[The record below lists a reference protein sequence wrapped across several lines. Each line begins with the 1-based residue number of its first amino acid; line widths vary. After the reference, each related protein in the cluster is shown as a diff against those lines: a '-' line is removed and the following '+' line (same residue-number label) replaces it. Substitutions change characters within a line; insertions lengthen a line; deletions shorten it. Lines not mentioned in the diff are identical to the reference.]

1 MNDATPTACR
11 RYRVSGRVQGVFFR
25 ASAREQARALGL
37 CGWVRNLADGS
48 VEAVASGS
56 PEALAAFASWLAEG
70 PPRAQVSAVTS
81 AVCAEDPGPGFE
93 VR

>member
-1 MNDATPTACR
+1 MNEAPMACR

-37 CGWVRNLADGS
+37 TGWVMNCDDGS
-48 VEAVASGS
+48 VEAIARGS
-56 PEALAAFASWLAEG
+56 ADALAAFAAWLAEG
-70 PPRAQVSAVTS
+70 PPRARVSAVTS
-81 AVCAEDPGPGFE
+81 EVCDADTGSGFE

>member
-1 MNDATPTACR
+1 MSDATPTACR

-37 CGWVRNLADGS
+37 SGWVRNLADGS
-48 VEAVASGS
+48 VEAVASGT
-56 PEALAAFASWLAEG
+56 PEALAAFANWLAEG
-70 PPRAQVSAVTS
+70 PPRARVSAVS
-81 AVCAEDPGPGFE
+81 SEVCSEPTGAGFE

>member
-1 MNDATPTACR
+1 MNEAATTACR

-37 CGWVRNLADGS
+37 SGWVANRADGS

-70 PPRAQVSAVTS
+70 PPRARVSAVTS
-81 AVCAEDPGPGFE
+81 EVCSEQTGPGFE

>member
-1 MNDATPTACR
+1 MSAAAPTACR
-11 RYRVSGRVQGVFFR
+11 RYRVSGRVQGVFYR

-37 CGWVRNLADGS
+37 IGWVRNLADGS

-56 PEALAAFASWLAEG
+56 PEALAAFASWLADG
-70 PPRAQVSAVTS
+70 PPRARVSAVTS
-81 AVCAEDPGPGFE
+81 EVCTEPTGPGFE